1 MGMEQAMSNRS
12 LFEFNHDFAERIERD
27 PNGFTLAISEYLRSG
42 SPAAAEF
49 LKRHFGLT
57 WYGMR
62 HHSDDWEA
70 HIDTEGAK

>member
-1 MGMEQAMSNRS
+1 MSNRS
-12 LFEFNHDFAERIERD
+12 LFEFNHDYSHHIKDD
-27 PNGFTLAISEYLRSG
+27 PQGFIDALQNYLRSG
-42 SPAAAEF
+42 FPENATPLE
-49 LKRHFGLT
+49 RYGLT